1 MILWSWGPWTT
12 PSIMSPNCFMA
23 TFWVRRPAP
32 NFLFWCKLL
41 IDLRI
46 FCCAGLVGNRNTY
59 VTTFG
64 VPSEEWDSGRG
75 RGYILRGCFSKSQ
88 QLGATCLSQFFRV
101 SSASMQWHKNTS
113 NFFWLLSRVQ
123 SSQISIFNV
132 KLGSNAMSP
141 YFMLIS
147 RRSPFCS
154 LVSHG
159 ILQLLVQIILAN
171 LVAMSSIKC
180 HLEIVLIVIFRKYWG
195 WAPPDV
201 SCQSSALH
209 CTAAHDLRG
218 KYCLCLMR
226 RKQQNNHSS
235 KNLPVSIYIFLM
247 FPNFLHLFSSMEV

>member
-101 SSASMQWHKNTS
+101 SSASMQWHKNTN
-113 NFFWLLSRVQ
+113 NFFWLLSRVK
-123 SSQISIFNV
+123 SPQISIFNV
-132 KLGSNAMSP
+132 KLGSKVS
-141 YFMLIS
+141 FMLIS
-147 RRSPFCS
+147 RRSPFCN

-159 ILQLLVQIILAN
+159 ILQL
-171 LVAMSSIKC
+171 
-180 HLEIVLIVIFRKYWG
+180 
-195 WAPPDV
+195 
-201 SCQSSALH
+201 
-209 CTAAHDLRG
+209 
-218 KYCLCLMR
+218 
-226 RKQQNNHSS
+226 
-235 KNLPVSIYIFLM
+235 
-247 FPNFLHLFSSMEV
+247 